1 VIRRLVETARREGR
15 DVLYE
20 HELLDV
26 LASRGLPVPAHR
38 FLSRADTDGRAGLGE
53 LDGQDVVLK
62 LVSPRI
68 LHKSDVGGVRL
79 LERASPAAVGAT
91 AREILDGL
99 PSELAGSVVG
109 FVIEARVDFEPGLGR
124 ELLVGLKRNVEFGP
138 VLTLGFGGTQ
148 VEALDA
154 ALLEGQGVV
163 ILHPSLT
170 GASDKRARLHASLF
184 HRWITGAVRGV
195 PALQTSAALDADLD
209 AWIEALTDIEREVA
223 AAGASVAELELNPLV
238 WSDGWRPVDAL
249 LRLGPPAEQGEAFPI
264 DNLVRGLSPRTV
276 AMVGVSPRMNIGR
289 IILKVMLDNGYPV
302 EHVTLIRDD
311 VPEIDGA
318 RCVGSLD
325 ELDGPV
331 DLLVLAIGAQGVPEV
346 LEPVFAERRARAV
359 LLIPGGMGETEAG
372 REIASRID
380 EIVARHAGPDRP
392 VLIGNNS
399 LGVVSRK
406 ASLDSLFIPRTKLP
420 RREGGLSPVALISQ
434 SGAFVITRLT
444 KLPFLAPDYQISVG
458 NQIDARLSHFV
469 EAVARDESIQTYA
482 LYIEGCQPGDG
493 ARLGAL
499 TRALTDQGRDVIVYR
514 GGRSGLGQVATA
526 GHTASLAGDY
536 RVFTACMRAA
546 GALIADSFD
555 DFGDLIHLSA
565 RLEGKVFAGLRAG
578 LLSNAGYETVGMADG
593 HAGEGY
599 ELVPARFAPETC
611 ERVTEALSAARI
623 ASLINVANPLDITPM
638 ASDEVH
644 EACAAAILD
653 DPGVD
658 LAVAGMVPLTP
669 NVQSLTA
676 GLSRRDVFDAELG
689 YARRIIALF
698 ERVTKP
704 FVVVIDGGPHY
715 DALVDFLIESG
726 VPVFRSADR
735 AVRIL
740 GIYAMARSGRP

>member
-1 VIRRLVETARREGR
+1 MIRRLVEAARRQGR
-15 DVLYE
+15 EVLYE
-20 HELLDV
+20 HELLDL
-26 LASRGLPVPAHR
+26 LAARGLPVPAHR
-38 FLSRADTDGRAGLGE
+38 YLPREDLDGRVELGE
-53 LDGQDVVLK
+53 LDGRDLVLK

-68 LHKSDVGGVRL
+68 LHKSDVGGVRVV
-79 LERASPAAVGAT
+79 ERASPAAVRAAAG
-91 AREILDGL
+91 EILDGL
-99 PSELAGSVVG
+99 PQELAGSVVG
-109 FVIEARVDFEPGLGR
+109 FVVEERVDFEPGLGR

-138 VLTLGFGGTQ
+138 VITLGFGGTQ
-148 VEALDA
+148 VEDLDA
-154 ALLEGQGVV
+154 ALIEGQGSV

-170 GASDKRARLHASLF
+170 RALDRRARLGAALF
-184 HRWITGAVRGV
+184 HRWITGGVRGV
-195 PALQTSAALDADLD
+195 PALQTRDALEADLD
-209 AWIEALTDIEREVA
+209 AWIDALIAIDHEVA

-249 LRLGPPAEQGEAFPI
+249 LRLGPPAEEEGAFPI
-264 DNLVRGLSPRTV
+264 DNLVRGLNPRSV

-302 EHVTLIRDD
+302 ERVTLVRDD

-318 RCVGSLD
+318 RCVASLD
-325 ELDGPV
+325 ELDEPV

-372 REIASRID
+372 REIARQLD
-380 EIVARHAGPDRP
+380 EMVARHAGPDRP

-469 EAVARDESIQTYA
+469 EAVARDASIRTYA

-493 ARLGAL
+493 QRLGAL

-514 GGRSGLGQVATA
+514 GGRSGLGQAATA

-536 RVFTACMRAA
+536 RVFTACMRDA

-565 RLEGKVFAGLRAG
+565 RLGGKAFSGRRVG

-593 HAGEGY
+593 HAGAGY

-611 ERVTEALSAARI
+611 ARVTQALTAARI
-623 ASLINVANPLDITPM
+623 ASLVNVANPLDITPM
-638 ASDEVH
+638 AGDAVH

-669 NVQSLTA
+669 NVQTLGA
-676 GLSRRDVFDAELG
+676 GLSRRDVFDAEEG
-689 YARRIIALF
+689 YARRVIALF
-698 ERVTKP
+698 GRAAKP

-715 DALVDFLIESG
+715 DALVDFLMDGG

-735 AVRIL
+735 AVRAL
-740 GIYAMARSGRP
+740 GRYVTSKVARS